1 VLLMHNGSEYVTLS
15 VPSDP
20 RYLRIVRDFLT
31 SVLNELGFNDL
42 DCMGIVL
49 AVNEAYANVIQHCY
63 RGDTTQRVDLTL
75 LIVPQ
80 LLTIEMRDYGGK
92 MDLSC
97 IEARDLDDVR
107 PGGIGTHLMRAIMDE
122 VTYDVSSDTGT
133 VLRMSKRR
141 SQACKST

>member
-1 VLLMHNGSEYVTLS
+1 MHNGSEYVTLS
-15 VPSDP
+15 VPSNP

-31 SVLNELGFNDL
+31 SFLNDLGFNAL

-107 PGGIGTHLMRAIMDE
+107 PGGVGTHLMRAIMDE

-141 SQACKST
+141 SQPCKST

>member
-1 VLLMHNGSEYVTLS
+1 MHHGSEYVTLS

-31 SVLNELGFNDL
+31 SFLNDLGFNAL

-107 PGGIGTHLMRAIMDE
+107 PGGVGTHLMRAIMDE

-141 SQACKST
+141 SQPCKST

>member
-1 VLLMHNGSEYVTLS
+1 MHNGSEYVTLS

-31 SVLNELGFNDL
+31 SFLNGLGFNTL

-80 LLTIEMRDYGGK
+80 WLTIEMRDYGGK

-107 PGGIGTHLMRAIMDE
+107 PGGVGTHLMRAIMDE

-141 SQACKST
+141 SQPCKST

>member
-1 VLLMHNGSEYVTLS
+1 MHHGSEYVTLS
-15 VPSDP
+15 VPSNP

-31 SVLNELGFNDL
+31 SFLNDLGFNAL

-75 LIVPQ
+75 LIMPQ

-107 PGGIGTHLMRAIMDE
+107 PGGVGTHLMRAIMDE

-141 SQACKST
+141 SQPCKST

>member
-1 VLLMHNGSEYVTLS
+1 MHNGSEYVTLS

-31 SVLNELGFNDL
+31 SVLNDLGFNAL

-49 AVNEAYANVIQHCY
+49 AVNEAYANIIQHCY

-75 LIVPQ
+75 LIMPQ
-80 LLTIEMRDYGGK
+80 VLTIEMRDYGGK
-92 MDLSC
+92 IDLSC

-107 PGGIGTHLMRAIMDE
+107 PGGIGTHLMRAIMDD

-141 SQACKST
+141 SQPCKST

>member
-1 VLLMHNGSEYVTLS
+1 
-15 VPSDP
+15 
-20 RYLRIVRDFLT
+20 
-31 SVLNELGFNDL
+31 
-42 DCMGIVL
+42 
-49 AVNEAYANVIQHCY
+49 
-63 RGDTTQRVDLTL
+63 
-75 LIVPQ
+75 VPQ

-107 PGGIGTHLMRAIMDE
+107 PGGVGTHLMRAVMDE

-141 SQACKST
+141 SQPCKST

>member
-1 VLLMHNGSEYVTLS
+1 MHNGSEYVTLS

-31 SVLNELGFNDL
+31 SVLNDLGFNAL

-49 AVNEAYANVIQHCY
+49 AVNEAYANIIQHCY

-107 PGGIGTHLMRAIMDE
+107 PGGVGTHLMRAIMDE

-141 SQACKST
+141 SQPCKST

>member
-1 VLLMHNGSEYVTLS
+1 MYSGPEYVTLS

-20 RYLRIVRDFLT
+20 RYLRIVRNFLT
-31 SVLNELGFNDL
+31 GLLRDLGFNAR

-49 AVNEAYANVIQHCY
+49 AVNEAYSNVIRHCY
-63 RGDTTQRVDLTL
+63 QGDTSQRVDLTL
-75 LIVPQ
+75 LIMPQ

-107 PGGIGTHLMRAIMDE
+107 PGGVGTHLMRAIMDD

-141 SQACKST
+141 SQPCKST

>member
-1 VLLMHNGSEYVTLS
+1 MHNGSEYVTLS

-31 SVLNELGFNDL
+31 SFLNDL
-42 DCMGIVL
+42 DFNALDRMGIVL

-107 PGGIGTHLMRAIMDE
+107 PGGVGTHLMRAIMDE

-141 SQACKST
+141 SQPCKST

>member
-1 VLLMHNGSEYVTLS
+1 MHHGSEYVTLS
-15 VPSDP
+15 VPSNP

-31 SVLNELGFNDL
+31 SFLNDLGFNAL

-107 PGGIGTHLMRAIMDE
+107 PGGVGTHLMRAIMDE

-141 SQACKST
+141 SQPCKST

>member
-1 VLLMHNGSEYVTLS
+1 MYNGSEYVTLS

-20 RYLRIVRDFLT
+20 RYLRLVRDFLA
-31 SVLNELGFNDL
+31 SLLNGLGFNSQ

-49 AVNEAYANVIQHCY
+49 AVNEAYANVIRHCY

-75 LIVPQ
+75 LIVPEM
-80 LLTIEMRDYGGK
+80 LTIEMRDYGGK
-92 MDLSC
+92 MALTC
-97 IEARDLDDVR
+97 IESRDLDAVR

-122 VTYDVSSDTGT
+122 VTYDVSSGTGT

-141 SQACKST
+141 SQSCKST

>member
-1 VLLMHNGSEYVTLS
+1 MHYGSEYVTLS
-15 VPSDP
+15 VPSNP

-31 SVLNELGFNDL
+31 SFLNDLGFNAL

-49 AVNEAYANVIQHCY
+49 AVNEAYANIIQHCY

-133 VLRMSKRR
+133 LLRMSKRR
-141 SQACKST
+141 SQPCKST

>member
-1 VLLMHNGSEYVTLS
+1 MHNGSEYVTLS

-31 SVLNELGFNDL
+31 SVLNELGFNAL
-42 DCMGIVL
+42 DRMGIVL

-92 MDLSC
+92 IDLSC

-107 PGGIGTHLMRAIMDE
+107 PGGVGTYLMRAIMDE

-141 SQACKST
+141 SQLCKST

>member
-1 VLLMHNGSEYVTLS
+1 MHNGSEYVTLS

-20 RYLRIVRDFLT
+20 RYLRIVRDFLA
-31 SVLNELGFNDL
+31 SLLNDLGFDAR
-42 DCMGIVL
+42 DRMSIVL

-75 LIVPQ
+75 LITPQ
-80 LLTIEMRDYGGK
+80 MITIEMRDYGGK
-92 MDLSC
+92 IDLTC
-97 IEARDLDDVR
+97 IEPRNLDEVR

-122 VTYDVSSDTGT
+122 VTYDVSSVTGT

-141 SQACKST
+141 SQSCKST

>member
-1 VLLMHNGSEYVTLS
+1 MHNGSEYVTLS

-20 RYLRIVRDFLT
+20 RYLRIVRDFLA
-31 SVLNELGFNDL
+31 SLLNDLGFDAR
-42 DCMGIVL
+42 DRMSIVL

-75 LIVPQ
+75 LIMPQ
-80 LLTIEMRDYGGK
+80 MITIEMRDYGGK
-92 MDLSC
+92 IDLTC
-97 IEARDLDDVR
+97 IEPRSLDEVR

-122 VTYDVSSDTGT
+122 VTYDVSSVTGT

-141 SQACKST
+141 SQSCKST

>member
-1 VLLMHNGSEYVTLS
+1 MHQSSEYVTLS

-20 RYLRIVRDFLT
+20 RYLRMVRDCLA
-31 SVLNELGFNDL
+31 SLLDELGFDAR
-42 DCMGIVL
+42 DRTGVVL

-63 RGDTTQRVDLTL
+63 QGDTTQRVDLT
-75 LIVPQ
+75 VWMMPQ
-80 LLTIEMRDYGGK
+80 MLTIEIRDYGGK

-97 IEARDLDDVR
+97 LQPRDLNEVR
-107 PGGIGTHLMRAIMDE
+107 PGGIGTHLMRAVMDE

-141 SQACKST
+141 SQSCKSI

>member
-1 VLLMHNGSEYVTLS
+1 MHNGSEYVTLS

-20 RYLRIVRDFLT
+20 RYLRIVRDFLA
-31 SVLNELGFNDL
+31 SLLNDLGFDAR
-42 DCMGIVL
+42 DRMSIVL

-75 LIVPQ
+75 LIMPQ
-80 LLTIEMRDYGGK
+80 MITIEMRDYGGK
-92 MDLSC
+92 IDLTC
-97 IEARDLDDVR
+97 IEPRNLDEVR

-122 VTYDVSSDTGT
+122 VTYDVSSVTGT

-141 SQACKST
+141 SQSCKST

>member
-1 VLLMHNGSEYVTLS
+1 MHHGSEYVTLS
-15 VPSDP
+15 VPSNP

-31 SVLNELGFNDL
+31 SFLNDLGFNAL

-107 PGGIGTHLMRAIMDE
+107 PGGVGTHLMRAVMDE

-141 SQACKST
+141 SQPCKST

>member
-1 VLLMHNGSEYVTLS
+1 MHNGSEYVTLS

-31 SVLNELGFNDL
+31 SFLNDLGFNAL

-107 PGGIGTHLMRAIMDE
+107 PGGVGTHLMRAVMDE

-141 SQACKST
+141 SQPCKST